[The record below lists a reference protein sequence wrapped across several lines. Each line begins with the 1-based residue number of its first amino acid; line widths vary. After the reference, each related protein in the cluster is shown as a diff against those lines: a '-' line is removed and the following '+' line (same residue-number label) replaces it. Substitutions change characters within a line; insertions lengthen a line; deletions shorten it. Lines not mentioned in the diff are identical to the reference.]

1 VPLSPARHLGAHA
14 LVAVNPRAPQAAT
27 SATEA
32 TVVGER
38 APAGGE
44 GGEPDGAPVF
54 LGPLYLLGKTMNALT
69 IDRIDAEIEQLRFVN
84 RVLAAGERAFG
95 GRFLRQL
102 NGALAE
108 DGAPPV
114 VPVSL
119 LHINA
124 SEDIGRL
131 AADFVRSARFRAR
144 SHSLLERAFAR
155 LADGEAADEAD
166 LLSYVLF
173 DGEFTQE
180 LIALGRRDAE
190 RQRDEILGFF
200 DRLPDTAADVRR
212 SQS

>member
-1 VPLSPARHLGAHA
+1 
-14 LVAVNPRAPQAAT
+14 
-27 SATEA
+27 
-32 TVVGER
+32 
-38 APAGGE
+38 
-44 GGEPDGAPVF
+44 
-54 LGPLYLLGKTMNALT
+54 
-69 IDRIDAEIEQLRFVN
+69 VN

-131 AADFVRSARFRAR
+131 AADFVRSARFKAR

-166 LLSYVLF
+166 LLSYVLLAGVTPNASATRSWGSSTGCPTPPPTCAARNRDRG
-173 DGEFTQE
+173 DGGARRRAAW
-180 LIALGRRDAE
+180 LRVARGR
-190 RQRDEILGFF
+190 G
-200 DRLPDTAADVRR
+200 
-212 SQS
+212 